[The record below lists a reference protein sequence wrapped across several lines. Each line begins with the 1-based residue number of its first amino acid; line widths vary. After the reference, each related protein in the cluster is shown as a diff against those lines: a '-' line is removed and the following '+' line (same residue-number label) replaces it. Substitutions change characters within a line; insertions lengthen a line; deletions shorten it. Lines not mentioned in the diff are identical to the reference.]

1 MATSDARQLAKRL
14 VLQIAEDLGYVSE
27 ETLQH
32 ITNPEARRKIENAF
46 LKKDLMGGLGII
58 TLAKN
63 LYSTKAR
70 FIFEL
75 LQNADDNQYSRA
87 AASGSLPFVS
97 FQVFPHRIVVECNED
112 GFTRENLTAICAVG
126 KSSKTGA
133 QGYIGEKGI
142 GFKSIFMVAW
152 KAHIQSEAFSFSFRH
167 KKGDSGIGMV
177 TPVWEETD
185 EVLESPL
192 TRITLYLDNTENS
205 AAVAE
210 TQDAIR
216 TQFDELQETVLL
228 FLKKIRRIDIKFHD
242 DKGRQTTSIT
252 HFHVTRVSATHL
264 AKNDNR
270 TYSETE
276 EAVKAYSVSEVV
288 VAFPLS
294 ETSAPIVE
302 SQEVFAFLPV
312 RPAGFKFLIQADF
325 VTNANRQDIVK
336 DSVRN
341 VGLRDAVGK
350 AFITAVTQFLAHESL
365 RYQWVH
371 FLPDRRTG
379 SWDKFWLGLVEEI
392 GTLLRSAPVLFDH
405 KGSPNTRTVLELFH
419 LASEFIDVYGDP
431 LFDDGNPG
439 QVISRQYRPTGKRIL
454 TDYGLRSADF
464 THLLSWLRADLKNAQ
479 SSRMKSPDTP
489 ERWHERAADL
499 LNSAFVRK
507 LRMTTLE
514 LRMLDLIPLE
524 DGSWVSALSGP
535 IYFSQVDG
543 LDIPTDIGLRIISR
557 RVTNERRVLL
567 FKSLGVTT
575 AEPRMV
581 REHILQSYKT
591 ATPSHFTFEASKQ
604 HLKFLYMSETLDARV
619 SPYEAIAIFNHYGEP
634 QRPGEQTIYL
644 ATDDTHGAVEVFKAT
659 SPGPNPG
666 DGAMGYKVAFVNKE
680 YFVDEPAAPKGQT
693 MSWRAWFSGRLG
705 VKTHIEVRFQLSGVF
720 IALADELQYIHKN
733 RPDKFMGCV
742 VQWYTTSPSAELN
755 DTRIICLKSSTVL
768 CRGKRMI
775 RLENTYFPIRTLTE
789 RVGRYIDEDGFFP
802 WLWLETQEIYETIPL
817 QWKLLLSKLGVGLSE
832 NNLENTFRMRRCI
845 YVPLGDGQCK
855 WALPAECVWKAPLV
869 MRTKYALE
877 RLYQPW
883 IGHDGENNSIYLD
896 LFRSMIGIEDCTWKT
911 LIAELRELK
920 ALKCVDSDRIGTIY
934 KALDALC
941 GDPSVVQND
950 QAKTPFENE
959 ALIYLPLDGGLSWHK
974 PSQCVWSNTTKL
986 SGRVSLNDEYED
998 LGVFFVEF
1006 LGVKPLDLSMAI
1018 DDLKMIAKRPS
1029 TTSSEIKES
1038 IWVVNSLLSSVPK
1051 PPSSLDVVKS
1061 PIFPIAYPDDR
1072 STVETVATEFCIVD
1086 RESLRSSF
1094 ETKVKFL
1101 DFTLEQVARLRPF
1114 IEWTHLEERYLS
1126 RRVKEI
1132 TSFHGGAAALITN
1145 PQRQIQNRAHALL
1158 RVAAHFNSPR
1168 SQTRQDMESFY
1179 AVLRSAQIYETDG
1192 ISSDLC
1198 LVQDG
1203 TSFTVEVTKTSL
1215 HIDEIQSGLKIYLP
1229 RAKDHQEYMFTN
1241 VLPESLLGLMMRHP
1255 VTQLS
1260 QEITKSAE
1268 NATKNMLV
1276 APVTMLHRALED
1288 NGIAKVEVPNVDE
1301 AVPLDTAPSGLPIST
1316 SAGNIDY
1323 DTNDPAEDG
1332 SSSLGFCTEFGLA
1345 VRYLRLTKFGAF
1357 LVSGLSE

>member
-1 MATSDARQLAKRL
+1 MATSDDRQLAKRQ
-14 VLQIAEDLGYVSE
+14 VQQIAEDHGYVSE
-27 ETLQH
+27 DTLQY

-46 LKKDLMGGLGII
+46 LKKDLMGGLSII

-75 LQNADDNQYSRA
+75 LQNADDNQYSKA
-87 AASGSLPFVS
+87 AASGSLPAVS

-126 KSSKTGA
+126 QSSKTGA

-167 KKGDSGIGMV
+167 KKGDSGIGMI

-192 TRITLYLDNTENS
+192 TRITLYLDNAENS
-205 AAVAE
+205 AAFAE

-228 FLKKIRRIDIKFHD
+228 FLKNIRRIDIKFHD
-242 DKGRQTTSIT
+242 DEGRQTTSVTHVCTQPQPDRAKLESIHT
-252 HFHVTRVSATHL
+252 TNGHAQKQTRHFHVTRVNATNL

-302 SQEVFAFLPV
+302 SQEVFAFLPIG
-312 RPAGFKFLIQADF
+312 PAGFKFLIQADF

-341 VGLRDAVGK
+341 VGLRDGVGK

-365 RYQWVH
+365 RYQWVQ
-371 FLPDRRTG
+371 FLPDKQIG
-379 SWDKFWLGLVEEI
+379 SWDKFWLGLIEEI
-392 GTLLRSAPVLFDH
+392 GTLLKSAPVLFDH
-405 KGSPNTRTVLELFH
+405 KGSPNTRTVLELVRLGFGC
-419 LASEFIDVYGDP
+419 ADEYGDS
-431 LFDDGNPG
+431 LFDDGTPG
-439 QVISRQYRPTGKRIL
+439 EIISRQYGPIGERIL
-454 TDYGLRSADF
+454 ADYGMRMVTFNQLV
-464 THLLSWLRADLKNAQ
+464 SWVRADLENAT

-489 ERWHERAADL
+489 ESWHVRAADL
-499 LNSAFVRK
+499 LNSAFVK
-507 LRMTTLE
+507 NFLVITSE
-514 LRMLDLIPLE
+514 LTMLDLIPLE
-524 DGSWVSALSGP
+524 DGSWVSAVSGP
-535 IYFSQVDG
+535 TYFPQVDG
-543 LDIPTDIGLRIISR
+543 LDIPTDIGLRIVSR
-557 RVTNERRVLL
+557 RVKNERRILL
-567 FKSLGVTT
+567 FKSLGATT

-591 ATPSHFTFEASKQ
+591 AIPSNFTIEASKQ
-604 HLKFLYMSETLDARV
+604 HLKFLYMSETLAERA
-619 SPYEAIAIFNHYGEP
+619 SPYEAIAIFNHHGKP
-634 QRPGEQTIYL
+634 QRPGQQTIYL
-644 ATDDTHGAVEVFKAT
+644 TTDNTHGAVEVFKAT
-659 SPGPNPG
+659 SPGTNPG
-666 DGAMGYKVAFVNKE
+666 DGAIGYKVAFVNKE
-680 YFVDEPAAPKGQT
+680 YFVNEPAAPKGQK
-693 MSWRAWFSGRLG
+693 MSWRVWFSERLG
-705 VKTHIEVRFQLSGVF
+705 VKTHIDVRFLGLKNGLFSV
-720 IALADELQYIHKN
+720 LAGESQYIHKN

-742 VQWYTTSPSAELN
+742 VRWYKTSPSAEL
-755 DTRIICLKSSTVL
+755 
-768 CRGKRMI
+768 
-775 RLENTYFPIRTLTE
+775 
-789 RVGRYIDEDGFFP
+789 
-802 WLWLETQEIYETIPL
+802 
-817 QWKLLLSKLGVGLSE
+817 
-832 NNLENTFRMRRCI
+832 
-845 YVPLGDGQCK
+845 GDGEIRC
-855 WALPAECVWKAPLV
+855 L
-869 MRTKYALE
+869 RTKYALE

-883 IGHDGENNSIYLD
+883 IGHDGESNSIYLD
-896 LFRSMIGIEDCTWKT
+896 LFRSMMGIQDCTWEI
-911 LIAELRELK
+911 LIDELRELK
-920 ALKCVDSDRIGTIY
+920 ASKCDDSDRIETIY

-941 GDPSVVQND
+941 GDPSVAQND
-950 QAKTPFENE
+950 QAKAPFENE

-986 SGRVSLNDEYED
+986 SGRVSLNDEYGD

-1018 DDLKMIAKRPS
+1018 DDLKKIATRPS

-1038 IWVVNSLLSSVPK
+1038 IWVVNSLLSSVSTL
-1051 PPSSLDVVKS
+1051 PSSRDVLKS
-1061 PIFPIAYPDDR
+1061 RIFPIAYPDDR
-1072 STVETVATEFCIVD
+1072 FTVETVAKEFFIVD

-1158 RVAAHFNSPR
+1158 RRDTGLSLHSASQIERDCKIGAAGELYVSTCSDIDNWQSNIRRYVTVHPDYAS
-1168 SQTRQDMESFY
+1168 MEPWSG
-1179 AVLRSAQIYETDG
+1179 RET
-1192 ISSDLC
+1192 SDLVYDDVSGR
-1198 LVQDG
+1198 L
-1203 TSFTVEVTKTSL
+1203 TSL
-1215 HIDEIQSGLKIYLP
+1215 LVDKGYLARERWLLRP
-1229 RAKDHQEYMFTN
+1229 RGPKYFIEVKTTTMSCETAFYMSKAQYQRMRNNVVTEDSDTLYVIFRVYNVGQENIGVKVY
-1241 VLPESLLGLMMRHP
+1241 VDPE
-1255 VTQLS
+1255 T
-1260 QEITKSAE
+1260 
-1268 NATKNMLV
+1268 
-1276 APVTMLHRALED
+1276 
-1288 NGIAKVEVPNVDE
+1288 
-1301 AVPLDTAPSGLPIST
+1301 
-1316 SAGNIDY
+1316 
-1323 DTNDPAEDG
+1323 
-1332 SSSLGFCTEFGLA
+1332 
-1345 VRYLRLTKFGAF
+1345 LRLAGRLQFTGETWS
-1357 LVSGLSE
+1357 VVPG